1 MGNVVKLRIRE
12 RQAAEASAKMRTL
25 SERIE
30 HDRAIRDAKDDFAK
44 ALNHAFDIAFRR
56 GLDFHDVQS
65 VHSFSLASACLRHKV
80 RIPEEAC
87 EI

>member
-30 HDRAIRDAKDDFAK
+30 HDRAIRDAKDDFA
-44 ALNHAFDIAFRR
+44 
-56 GLDFHDVQS
+56 
-65 VHSFSLASACLRHKV
+65 CLRHKV